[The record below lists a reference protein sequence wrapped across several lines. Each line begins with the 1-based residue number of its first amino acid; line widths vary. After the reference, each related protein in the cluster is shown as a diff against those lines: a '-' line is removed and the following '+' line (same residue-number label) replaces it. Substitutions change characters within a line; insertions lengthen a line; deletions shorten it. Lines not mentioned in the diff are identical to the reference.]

1 MNFVLVNGRT
11 PCRYSACALC
21 GESISNSY
29 LRELG
34 TQLYYCDHDCYADH
48 CKRAMDFQTR
58 TALAA
63 LAPNRVKKPARPE
76 LMLST

>member
-21 GESISNSY
+21 GESISNAY

-48 CKRAMDFQTR
+48 CSRVMDFHAKAASV
-58 TALAA
+58 ALASD
-63 LAPNRVKKPARPE
+63 RVKNHSRPGQC
-76 LMLST
+76 

>member
-11 PCRYSACALC
+11 PCINSVCALC
-21 GESISNSY
+21 GQSIGNSY

-48 CKRAMDFQTR
+48 CKRVMDFHTK
-58 TALAA
+58 AASVA
-63 LAPNRVKKPARPE
+63 LAPDRMKKPSRAE
-76 LMLST
+76 LMLTT

>member
-1 MNFVLVNGRT
+1 MNFVLVNGRR
-11 PCRYSACALC
+11 PCRNSVCALC

-34 TQLYYCDHDCYADH
+34 TQLYYCDHDCFADH
-48 CKRAMDFQTR
+48 CKKVMDFHTK
-58 TALAA
+58 AGLAA
-63 LAPNRVKKPARPE
+63 VAPNREKKPATPE